1 MTKKDFAMA
10 LLRGILKIEL
20 LKYQKAQSMPTLKH
34 KRKKRA
40 SEESNMSYMNM
51 SYIKI
56 KLAQDVAAAAAS
68 KTPAASKAPAAPKA
82 PKPEIASGTGPL
94 ATDVASNFNP
104 SWSIASGTM
113 NVPNYNP

>member
-20 LKYQKAQSMPTLKH
+20 QKYQKAQSMSALKR

-40 SEESNMSYMNM
+40 FEESNINMSYINM
-51 SYIKI
+51 SYIKT
-56 KLAQDVAAAAAS
+56 KLAQDVAAAAAN
-68 KTPAASKAPAAPKA
+68 KAPAAPKA
-82 PKPEIASGTGPL
+82 PKPEVASGTGPL

-104 SWSIASGTM
+104 SWNIASGTM
-113 NVPNYNP
+113 KVPDYNP